1 MDPYWQ
7 DADTGLALYVGDMRE
22 VLPAL
27 GVKADLIMAD
37 PPYGET
43 SHGWDVWPDGWLDT
57 AAAHSNSLWCFGS
70 QRMFLR
76 RAAEFTAAGWHLS
89 QDVVGH
95 DDPGQPVIGD
105 VNVVWEKHNGSGFAT
120 DRFRRVH
127 EHVLHFY
134 RGPWREQH
142 HDVPRVA
149 YSGPDKSARGL
160 NSRTTHTGVIGSHTY
175 VDNGTRLMRSV
186 IKAAAVRGKKRHPD
200 EKPLDIL
207 TPLLQYSCPPGGV
220 VVDPFAG
227 SGSTLDAARRL
238 GLRAIGIECDEEHA
252 AKAAERLAEPC
263 DIDLFGEIA

>member
-1 MDPYWQ
+1 MDPYFQ
-7 DADTGLALYVGDMRE
+7 GDQVALYVGDMRE
-22 VLPAL
+22 ILPAL
-27 GVKADLIMAD
+27 GVQADLILAD
-37 PPYGET
+37 PPYGAET

-57 AAAHSNSLWCFGS
+57 AAAHTRSLWCFGS

-76 RAAEFTAAGWHLS
+76 RAGEFETAGWRLS

-95 DDPGQPVIGD
+95 DEDVVIQGD

-134 RGPWREQH
+134 RGPWRDQH

-149 YSGPDKSARGL
+149 YSGPDKSARGRD
-160 NSRTTHTGVIGSHTY
+160 SRTPHTGAIGAHTY

-200 EKPLDIL
+200 EKPLEIL
-207 TPLLQYSCPPGGV
+207 TPLLQYSCKPGGL

-238 GLRAIGIECDEEHA
+238 GMRAIGIERDEAHA
-252 AKAAERLAEPC
+252 EKAVERLAEPPAF
-263 DIDLFGEIA
+263 DLFSAIA